1 MKTYTCL
8 AAAVITLASCRH
20 ANAPAEALPVNT
32 HAATNDFV
40 FQYSII
46 DALLAGVFDGDLPV
60 GALKERGDFGIGTF
74 NGLDGE
80 MIVMD
85 GKVMK
90 MRSNGEIAEV
100 PDTVRTPLAF
110 VKFFRPDTAL
120 TIPGPGI
127 TYERLKTLLSPYLNE
142 NKMYALR
149 LKGNFRKVEAR
160 SVAPAPK
167 PYPQLAAYLAA
178 GGQTSFSF
186 SDTRGTCIGFIS
198 PVYTARTNVPGYH
211 LHYIDEAMHK
221 GGHVFDFEADTISV
235 EIDRVQGFTIELN
248 THKDYDKA
256 DLNKNRKE
264 ELKTVEQKSE

>member
-1 MKTYTCL
+1 MKIYACL
-8 AAAVITLASCRH
+8 AAALMMLASCRH
-20 ANAPAEALPVNT
+20 TNAPTETTSANT
-32 HAATNDFV
+32 GNAQNDFL

-60 GALKERGDFGIGTF
+60 GELKQRGDFGIGTF

-80 MIVMD
+80 MIVID
-85 GKVMK
+85 GKVLK
-90 MRSNGEIAEV
+90 MRANGEIGEV

-110 VKFFRPDTAL
+110 VKFFQPDTTL
-120 TIPGPGI
+120 TIQGRSV
-127 TYERLKTLLSPYLNE
+127 TYDELKRQLTPYLNE
-142 NKMYALR
+142 NKMYAIR

-167 PYPQLAAYLAA
+167 PYPELAAYLAA

-186 SDTRGTCIGFIS
+186 SDTRGTCIGFVS

-211 LHYIDEAMHK
+211 LHYIDESMQQ
-221 GGHVFDFEADTISV
+221 GGHVFDFEADTLSV

-248 THKDYDKA
+248 THKDYDNA

-264 ELKTVEQKSE
+264 ELKTVEQKE

>member
-8 AAAVITLASCRH
+8 AAALIMLASCRH
-20 ANAPAEALPVNT
+20 ADAPAETTPANAGAVP
-32 HAATNDFV
+32 NDFL

-60 GALKERGDFGIGTF
+60 GKLKEHGDFGIGTF

-80 MIVMD
+80 MIVIN

-90 MRSNGEIAEV
+90 MRANGEIREV

-110 VKFFRPDTAL
+110 VKFFRPDTTL
-120 TIPGPGI
+120 TIHGHPV
-127 TYERLKTLLSPYLNE
+127 TYEKLKKLLSPYLNE
-142 NKMYALR
+142 NKMYAVR

-167 PYPQLAAYLAA
+167 PYPELAAYLAA

-186 SDTRGTCIGFIS
+186 SDTRGTCIGFVS

-211 LHYIDEAMHK
+211 LHYIDESMRQ
-221 GGHVFDFEADTISV
+221 GGHVFDFEADTLSV

-248 THKDYDKA
+248 THKDYDNA
-256 DLNKNRKE
+256 DLDKNRRE
-264 ELKTVEQKSE
+264 ELKTVEQKE